1 MVDRAFE
8 EFLGSATATI
18 PGYTWPH
25 EFRGPFLPYPAI
37 HLHHHAARTG
47 RPRDVSS
54 LLYFPPPQTSALW
67 PGGPTEIQPA
77 TIPGNHAP
85 PGQFP
90 MQITGRYR
98 PGFGMSGRLSRYRE
112 TESSQVFPGGW
123 PIGAI

>member
-47 RPRDVSS
+47 RPRDVSL

-98 PGFGMSGRLSRYRE
+98 PASVGSLPLQAVLVPPGRLAGRDRR
-112 TESSQVFPGGW
+112 QRDR
-123 PIGAI
+123 